1 MLKAPGV
8 SRFALAFFNASAC
21 TSLEASKQQQ
31 LQQKHVRK
39 KKHEETMF
47 QHEFFFTPKNK

>member
-47 QHEFFFTPKNK
+47 QHEFFYTPKNK